1 MRISDWSSDVCSSDL
16 CTDRSVGCDDEFD
29 QYPSVLARLF
39 RGDRIPGRGCFDRMQ
54 FVRGLVACNGLVPLA
69 IRFSAAC
76 CSTPRRSASR
86 CSASPLSA
94 ARSATSRWRSS
105 SHTVRP
111 RNSAWP
117 CSFPAHS
124 LAASFLRHF
133 FDTHHSFLLSF
144 L

>member
-16 CTDRSVGCDDEFD
+16 VPEAESNRALLRDWGRNRLEPPAPDCCQCSIFENSGGFRVDYARCTDRSVGCDDEFD

-76 CSTPRRSASR
+76 CSTA
-86 CSASPLSA
+86 
-94 ARSATSRWRSS
+94 
-105 SHTVRP
+105 
-111 RNSAWP
+111 
-117 CSFPAHS
+117 
-124 LAASFLRHF
+124 
-133 FDTHHSFLLSF
+133 
-144 L
+144 